1 MKSKRSILFCLA
13 LFIFLTAVHSYAE
26 DSEKEAL
33 KAAESWLARV
43 DAGEY
48 GKSWD
53 QSAAL
58 FKNALSKGEWEKALN
73 AARKPLGD
81 LVSRKVKSTNYATSL
96 PGAPDGEYVVIQF
109 TTSFVNK
116 RSAVETVTPMK
127 DPDGLWRVSGYYIR

>member
-1 MKSKRSILFCLA
+1 MKSKRSILFCFA
-13 LFIFLTAVHSYAE
+13 LFIFLTAAHSYAE

-33 KAAESWLARV
+33 KAAESWLTWV

-58 FKNALSKGEWEKALN
+58 FKTALSKGEWEKALK